1 MKYTVEVTEV
11 RHVRMLYTVEANSV
25 DEARELAENGETE
38 SEVVASSSVHDRV
51 VHKVIPK
58 TCSVVFE

>member
-11 RHVRMLYTVEANSV
+11 RHVRVLYTVEANGV
-25 DEARELAENGETE
+25 YEARELAENGKAD
-38 SEVVASSSVHDRV
+38 SKVVASSSVQHRY